1 MFDAKR
7 TKVQMRKKAKIM
19 IQRRDV
25 DVVVVAVV
33 RDGVCDKSQVTPWI
47 ALDYN
52 HQLYFL
58 NGAKTTRTTNFNV
71 VDDTEDEYRHPTP
84 WPEKNVS
91 LLTNSSVSLPW
102 LDGSS
107 GWAAVYGA

>member
-33 RDGVCDKSQVTPWI
+33 RDGVCDKSQVTP
-47 ALDYN
+47 
-52 HQLYFL
+52 
-58 NGAKTTRTTNFNV
+58 
-71 VDDTEDEYRHPTP
+71 
-84 WPEKNVS
+84 
-91 LLTNSSVSLPW
+91 
-102 LDGSS
+102 
-107 GWAAVYGA
+107 